1 MRARFLASCGR
12 ARLMQFADWAAI
24 AVAVMLPWSTSATA
38 IAIAVWLMA
47 LVPTF
52 DAAIIRESFAK
63 SAGEKSAGEL
73 PVLLWAVAVVGM
85 LWAGVGWSERVA
97 AAAGFTKLL
106 AIPLLLAQF
115 YRSNAGKWVLFGFLA
130 SATALLLLSW
140 CLVLLPG
147 LPWRGR
153 SLGVPVKD
161 YLAQSGIFVI
171 CAFVLLH
178 YALQMRER
186 YFAMSLLVLAGMFV
200 GSLGYVATARTAITV
215 FTVLLFLFGTWHF
228 GWKGIV
234 GSLVALALIGSL
246 LWSSSGYFRSQ
257 ILGTVE
263 GTQRIGTDYIS
274 ISTGLRLEIW
284 SKSIELIMQA
294 PLIGH
299 GTGAIPHSL
308 GAGAQEPSVAG
319 PVAAFNPH
327 NEIFR
332 IGIQT
337 GLLGIAVLI
346 AMWISHLML
355 FRNAGSIGWI
365 GTVIVTQNIVSS
377 MFNSH
382 LADFTQA
389 WLYAFGVGV
398 AGGMV
403 LRQRASSDGGP
414 LDRHKK
420 MALLR
425 S

>member
-1 MRARFLASCGR
+1 LRI
-12 ARLMQFADWAAI
+12 AAI
-24 AVAVMLPWSTSATA
+24 AVAVTLPWSTSATA
-38 IAIAVWLMA
+38 ISIAVWLLA

-73 PVLLWAVAVVGM
+73 PILLWAVAVVGM
-85 LWAGVGWSERVA
+85 LWADVEWSQRLA

-115 YRSNAGKWVLFGFLA
+115 YRSNAGKWVLLGFLV

-140 CLVLLPG
+140 CLVLLPE

-153 SLGVPVKD
+153 SFGVPVKD
-161 YLAQSGIFVI
+161 CLTQSGIFVI

-186 YFAMSLLVLAGMFV
+186 YFAMSLLAVLAVMFV
-200 GSLGYVATARTAITV
+200 GSVGYVATARTAMTV
-215 FTVLLFLFGTWHF
+215 FTVLLLLFGTWHF

-234 GSLVALALIGSL
+234 GSSVALILIGGL

-263 GTQRIGTDYIS
+263 GTQRTGTDYIS
-274 ISTGLRLEIW
+274 TSTGLRLEIW
-284 SKSIELIMQA
+284 SKSAELIMQA
-294 PLIGH
+294 PLIGY
-299 GTGAIPHSL
+299 GTGAIPHSS
-308 GAGAQEPSVAG
+308 GAGAQAPSAAG
-319 PVAAFNPH
+319 PVEAFNPH

-337 GLLGIAVLI
+337 GLVGIAALI

-382 LADFTQA
+382 LSDFTQA
-389 WLYAFGVGV
+389 WLYVFGVGV
-398 AGGMV
+398 LGGMV
-403 LRQRASSDGGP
+403 LRERVSSYAAGP
-414 LDRHKK
+414 AQE
-420 MALLR
+420 MAPPR